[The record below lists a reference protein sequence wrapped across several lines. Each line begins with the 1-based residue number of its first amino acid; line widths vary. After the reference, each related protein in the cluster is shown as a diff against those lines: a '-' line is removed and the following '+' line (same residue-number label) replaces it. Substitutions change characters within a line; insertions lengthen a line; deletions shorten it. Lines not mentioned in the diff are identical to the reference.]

1 MKPLLD
7 LSRTV
12 LWHWKTFPIILP
24 PPITVQ
30 SDQTQGEHIVI
41 IFIYWYTWYFL
52 RCELQSTTCSGNTSM
67 TRKKTINIRDLFI
80 EPNFNELE
88 AVSTDSKGAP
98 KKLNHSQLESLRSS
112 GEFQVDSVQF
122 TGQKHTWR
130 LSKILQK
137 GSDRSKETMY
147 KDLSHALKL
156 LGKVLLAV
164 VVVVLRCSGN

>member
-1 MKPLLD
+1 
-7 LSRTV
+7 
-12 LWHWKTFPIILP
+12 
-24 PPITVQ
+24 
-30 SDQTQGEHIVI
+30 
-41 IFIYWYTWYFL
+41 
-52 RCELQSTTCSGNTSM
+52 M

-137 GSDRSKETMY
+137 GADRSRETLY

-156 LGKVLLAV
+156 IGKVLLK
-164 VVVVLRCSGN
+164 LRARGIDCVSLYSVMSWLSSTVN

>member
-1 MKPLLD
+1 
-7 LSRTV
+7 
-12 LWHWKTFPIILP
+12 
-24 PPITVQ
+24 
-30 SDQTQGEHIVI
+30 
-41 IFIYWYTWYFL
+41 
-52 RCELQSTTCSGNTSM
+52 M

-137 GSDRSKETMY
+137 GSERSKETMY

-156 LGKVLLAV
+156 LGKVLLAGGGGATGW
-164 VVVVLRCSGN
+164 LN

>member
-1 MKPLLD
+1 
-7 LSRTV
+7 
-12 LWHWKTFPIILP
+12 
-24 PPITVQ
+24 
-30 SDQTQGEHIVI
+30 
-41 IFIYWYTWYFL
+41 
-52 RCELQSTTCSGNTSM
+52 M

-137 GSDRSKETMY
+137 GADRSRETLY

-156 LGKVLLAV
+156 IGKVLLE
-164 VVVVLRCSGN
+164 LRARGIDCVSLYSVMFWLSFWKLNTFEKLLYKLSLIER

>member
-1 MKPLLD
+1 
-7 LSRTV
+7 
-12 LWHWKTFPIILP
+12 
-24 PPITVQ
+24 
-30 SDQTQGEHIVI
+30 
-41 IFIYWYTWYFL
+41 
-52 RCELQSTTCSGNTSM
+52 M

-88 AVSTDSKGAP
+88 AVATDSKGAP

-137 GSDRSKETMY
+137 GSDRSQETMY

-156 LGKVLLAV
+156 LGKLLLVV
-164 VVVVLRCSGN
+164 VVVVLRVP